1 MIGNFSKKSFNFSNF
16 NQDATFLLKEIID
29 LALSKIDNNLIFYLD
44 PSKSPENCDLYL
56 DLKKIEFFLS
66 ENNIINFG
74 LRRLLDYPF
83 DMRL

>member
-56 DLKKIEFFLS
+56 DLKKVEFFYQKTT
-66 ENNIINFG
+66 
-74 LRRLLDYPF
+74 LLILD
-83 DMRL
+83 